1 MVFAKF
7 DDTDEFKLFCELV
20 QRSDNAAPERCLDAQ
35 TKESVMKPNIGISDK
50 NRKAVS
56 ALLADLLADEV
67 ALYVATRGAHW
78 NVVGPNFG
86 ALHSFFESQYEALDD
101 ILDDVA
107 ERIRA
112 LGFAAPASVGAYA
125 KAKSIDD
132 SAGEASSA
140 TVMIEKLLAAHEV
153 IVRELRSD
161 AEKASEHGDEGTADF
176 LVGLM
181 ESHEKMAWMLRSHL
195 E

>member
-1 MVFAKF
+1 
-7 DDTDEFKLFCELV
+7 
-20 QRSDNAAPERCLDAQ
+20 
-35 TKESVMKPNIGISDK
+35 MKPNIGIADK

-56 ALLADLLADEV
+56 VLLANLLADEV
-67 ALYVATRGAHW
+67 ALYIATRGAHW

-86 ALHSFFESQYEALDD
+86 ALHGFFESQYEALDE

-112 LGFAAPASVGAYA
+112 LGFSAPASVAAYA

-132 SAGEASSA
+132 SAGDAKSSIA
-140 TVMIEKLLAAHEV
+140 MIEKLLAAHEA
-153 IVRELRSD
+153 IVRELRVA
-161 AEKASEHGDEGTADF
+161 AEKAGDYGDEGSADF

-181 ESHEKMAWMLRSHL
+181 ESHEKMAWMLRAHL

>member
-1 MVFAKF
+1 
-7 DDTDEFKLFCELV
+7 
-20 QRSDNAAPERCLDAQ
+20 
-35 TKESVMKPNIGISDK
+35 MKTNIAISDK

-56 ALLADLLADEV
+56 TVLAHLLADEV

-86 ALHSFFESQYEALDD
+86 ALHGFFESQYEALDE

-107 ERIRA
+107 ERMRA
-112 LGFAAPASVGAYA
+112 LGSRAPATVGAYA

-132 SAGEASSA
+132 TAGDAASAAI
-140 TVMIEKLLAAHEV
+140 MIERLLAAHET
-153 IVRELRSD
+153 IIRSLRKSADVADD
-161 AEKASEHGDEGTADF
+161 AGDSGTEDF
-176 LVGLM
+176 LVSLM

>member
-1 MVFAKF
+1 
-7 DDTDEFKLFCELV
+7 
-20 QRSDNAAPERCLDAQ
+20 
-35 TKESVMKPNIGISDK
+35 MKPNIAISDK

-56 ALLADLLADEV
+56 TVLAHLLADEV

-86 ALHSFFESQYEALDD
+86 ALHGFFESQYEALDE

-107 ERIRA
+107 ERMRA
-112 LGFAAPASVGAYA
+112 LGSRAPATVGAYA

-132 SAGEASSA
+132 TAGDAASAAI
-140 TVMIEKLLAAHEV
+140 MIERLLAAHET
-153 IVRELRSD
+153 IIRSLRKSADVADD
-161 AEKASEHGDEGTADF
+161 AGDSGTEDF
-176 LVGLM
+176 LVSLM

>member
-1 MVFAKF
+1 
-7 DDTDEFKLFCELV
+7 
-20 QRSDNAAPERCLDAQ
+20 
-35 TKESVMKPNIGISDK
+35 MKPNIGISDK
-50 NRKAVS
+50 NRKTVS
-56 ALLADLLADEV
+56 VVLANLLADEV

-107 ERIRA
+107 ERMRS
-112 LGFAAPASVGAYA
+112 LGSKAPSTVAAYA

-132 SAGEASSA
+132 TAGEAASA
-140 TVMIEKLLAAHEV
+140 VAMIEKLLAAHEA
-153 IVRELRSD
+153 ITRSLRKSTEVAD
-161 AEKASEHGDEGTADF
+161 EAGDSGTEDF
-176 LVGLM
+176 LVSLM
-181 ESHEKMAWMLRSHL
+181 EIHEKMAWMLRSHL

>member
-1 MVFAKF
+1 
-7 DDTDEFKLFCELV
+7 
-20 QRSDNAAPERCLDAQ
+20 
-35 TKESVMKPNIGISDK
+35 MKPNIGVSDK

-56 ALLADLLADEV
+56 TLLADLLADEV

-86 ALHSFFESQYEALDD
+86 ALHGFFESQYEALDD

-112 LGFAAPASVGAYA
+112 LGFTAPASVGAYA
-125 KAKSIDD
+125 SAKSIDD
-132 SAGEASSA
+132 SAGYENSA
-140 TVMIEKLLAAHEV
+140 TAMIEKLLLAHET
-153 IVRELRSD
+153 IIRELRVD
-161 AEKASEHGDEGTADF
+161 ATKASDYGDEGSADF

-181 ESHEKMAWMLRSHL
+181 ETHEKMAWMLRAHL
-195 E
+195 Q

>member
-1 MVFAKF
+1 
-7 DDTDEFKLFCELV
+7 
-20 QRSDNAAPERCLDAQ
+20 
-35 TKESVMKPNIGISDK
+35 MKPNIGISDK

-56 ALLADLLADEV
+56 AMLADLLADEV

-112 LGFAAPASVGAYA
+112 LGFRAPASVAAYA

-132 SAGEASSA
+132 SAGDASSA
-140 TVMIEKLLAAHEV
+140 NAMIEKLLAAHEV

-161 AEKASEHGDEGTADF
+161 AEKAGECGDEGTADF

>member
-1 MVFAKF
+1 
-7 DDTDEFKLFCELV
+7 
-20 QRSDNAAPERCLDAQ
+20 
-35 TKESVMKPNIGISDK
+35 MKPNIGITDK

-56 ALLADLLADEV
+56 AILSDLLADEV

-112 LGFAAPASVGAYA
+112 LGFTAPASVAAYA

-132 SAGEASSA
+132 SAGDAGSASA
-140 TVMIEKLLAAHEV
+140 MIEKLLAAHEV

-161 AEKASEHGDEGTADF
+161 AEKAGECGDEGTADF

>member
-1 MVFAKF
+1 
-7 DDTDEFKLFCELV
+7 
-20 QRSDNAAPERCLDAQ
+20 
-35 TKESVMKPNIGISDK
+35 MKPNIGISDK
-50 NRKAVS
+50 DRKVVS
-56 ALLADLLADEV
+56 AVLADLLADEV

-86 ALHSFFESQYEALDD
+86 ALHGFFESQYEALDD

-107 ERIRA
+107 ERMRS
-112 LGFAAPASVGAYA
+112 LGSKAPATVGAYA

-132 SAGEASSA
+132 TAGDAASAAA
-140 TVMIEKLLAAHEV
+140 MIEKLLAAHEA
-153 IVRELRSD
+153 IIRSLRKATEVADD
-161 AEKASEHGDEGTADF
+161 AGDSGTEDF

-181 ESHEKMAWMLRSHL
+181 EQHEKMAWMLRAHL

>member
-1 MVFAKF
+1 
-7 DDTDEFKLFCELV
+7 
-20 QRSDNAAPERCLDAQ
+20 
-35 TKESVMKPNIGISDK
+35 MKPDIGISDE

-56 ALLADLLADEV
+56 AMLAALLADEV

-86 ALHSFFESQYEALDD
+86 ALHGFFESQYEALDD

-112 LGFAAPASVGAYA
+112 LGFTAPASVGAYA
-125 KAKSIDD
+125 SAKSIDD
-132 SAGEASSA
+132 SAGYAHSA
-140 TVMIEKLLAAHEV
+140 AAMIEKLLSAHEL
-153 IVRELRSD
+153 IVRELRTD
-161 AEKASEHGDEGTADF
+161 ADKASQYGDEGTADF

-181 ESHEKMAWMLRSHL
+181 ENHEKMAWMLRSHL
-195 E
+195 Q